1 MDKSGL
7 MTFYV
12 AAQFIAE
19 KLVDS
24 NMWSDMRQNKS
35 QQDFF
40 FTSREV
46 TDLWE
51 EIFSIF
57 QFPHSFKPEGLL
69 YLYSM

>member
-40 FTSREV
+40 F
-46 TDLWE
+46 
-51 EIFSIF
+51 
-57 QFPHSFKPEGLL
+57 LL
-69 YLYSM
+69 RGRLLTYGKKYLAFFNFLAYPK

>member
-24 NMWSDMRQNKS
+24 YMWSDMRQNKS

-40 FTSREV
+40 FTSRGV

-57 QFPHSFKPEGLL
+57 QFPHSF
-69 YLYSM
+69 

>member
-40 FTSREV
+40 FLLRG
-46 TDLWE
+46 
-51 EIFSIF
+51 
-57 QFPHSFKPEGLL
+57 GLL
-69 YLYSM
+69 TYGKKYLAFFNFLAYPK

>member
-24 NMWSDMRQNKS
+24 HVWSDVRQNKS
-35 QQDFF
+35 QLDFF
-40 FTSREV
+40 ST
-46 TDLWE
+46 TPDIMLC
-51 EIFSIF
+51 IF
-57 QFPHSFKPEGLL
+57 EGG
-69 YLYSM
+69 